1 MPPRI
6 IELSPGEK
14 LAALRA
20 LDRFRSWDSLDDR
33 RRCLACGKIIT
44 GLQIR
49 VVGPAPFHLECPTVD
64 CPAIPTDWSLLFPLR
79 DLKDSEP
86 NGQSPA
92 ITEKSFA
99 RA

>member
-1 MPPRI
+1 MSPKI

-20 LDRFRSWDSLDDR
+20 LDQFRNWESLDDR

-49 VVGPAPFHLECPTVD
+49 VAGPAPFRLECPTAG
-64 CPAIPTDWSLLFPLR
+64 CAAIPIDWSLVIPTPDVAEFE
-79 DLKDSEP
+79 ST
-86 NGQSPA
+86 GQAPVIA
-92 ITEKSFA
+92 EKSFA